1 MELNQNE
8 EPRLV
13 NAGQGSMCLSTV
25 EYKSRFLYSRY
36 NPKRA
41 ILEIIGKLELLP
53 ETLIVACSPCLWYG
67 LEELKEKLPAD
78 CTVIALESQDKL
90 LDLAKNNCPDNTIR
104 IFHTKNK
111 LEIDSFMR
119 ELVSIGKTRRSVRID
134 FSAGIQFDR
143 NDYDYTSAGI
153 QEIITNF
160 WQNRITLVK
169 FGKLFSRN
177 VLKNLPEL
185 ISGLQ
190 LEDVEKTVNKPIIVC
205 GAGETLD
212 QIPDEILKS
221 DSFFKICVDASLSP
235 LVQRGARIDAVCAM
249 ESQIAI
255 DRAYIGLKGRKI
267 PMFLDICS
275 RKETSENLSGPK
287 IYFASRYAPCR
298 FLKTLEENS
307 ILTNLIDP
315 MGSVGLAATY
325 VALKLR
331 KNSSVP
337 VYVSGLDFSFTA
349 GRTHA
354 RGTMAHKALLEKS
367 GRTIPAENYD
377 STFSQNTYAVDGKN
391 GKKVYTSRIMEIY
404 ANQFVT
410 MFSKSEN
417 LFDMTDQG
425 ISLKLAHAVPA
436 TGGTTGK
443 QIDFSMEGSS
453 ERKEKIRQY
462 INTEREMLSIARDL
476 LSNGEKSKYH
486 DKEKDLTMQIDEI
499 LRPRDYL
506 YLHFPDGHNF
516 NMSESF
522 LKRIRAEIDSFL
534 KLLYINE

>member
-25 EYKSRFLYSRY
+25 EYKSRFLYSKY

-41 ILEIIGKLELLP
+41 IQEIIGKMNFLP

-67 LEELKEKLPAD
+67 LDELRKKLPTD
-78 CTVIALESQDKL
+78 CTIIALESQEKL
-90 LDLAKNNCPDNTIR
+90 FELAEKNCPDGSIR
-104 IFHTKNK
+104 LFSTKDK
-111 LEIDSFMR
+111 LTIDSFMR
-119 ELVSIGKTRRSVRID
+119 ELVSHGKTRRSVRID
-134 FSAGIQFDR
+134 FSAGIQFDKD
-143 NDYDYTSAGI
+143 DYDFTSAGI
-153 QEIITNF
+153 QEIITSF

-185 ISGLQ
+185 AANLQ
-190 LEDVEKTVNKPIIVC
+190 LEDVEKTVDKPIIVC

-212 QIPDEILKS
+212 LIPDEILES
-221 DSFFKICVDASLSP
+221 DCFFKICVDAALSP
-235 LVQRGARIDAVCAM
+235 LIQKGAKIDAVCAM

-255 DRAYIGLKGRKI
+255 DKAYIGLKGKKI

-287 IYFASRYAPCR
+287 IYFASRYAPCN
-298 FLKTLEENS
+298 FLTTLEDKS
-307 ILTNLIDP
+307 IITNLVDP

-325 VALKLR
+325 IALKLR
-331 KNSSVP
+331 RDNSVP
-337 VYVSGLDFSFTA
+337 VYISGMDFSFTA

-377 STFSQNTYAVDGKN
+377 SSFSQNAFAVEGKN
-391 GKKVYTSRIMEIY
+391 GKKVFTSRIMEIY

-410 MFSKSEN
+410 MFSKAEN
-417 LFDMTDQG
+417 VFDMTDQG
-425 ISLKLAHAVPA
+425 ISLKLPHAIPSIA
-436 TGGTTGK
+436 PEKKERINFEHKKMSG
-443 QIDFSMEGSS
+443 
-453 ERKEKIRQY
+453 RKEIIRQY
-462 INTEREMLSIARDL
+462 ISIERDMLSMAKDL
-476 LSNGEKSKYH
+476 LSNGEKSQYY
-486 DKEKDLTMQIDEI
+486 DREKSLSIQIEEI
-499 LRPRDYL
+499 LKPRDYL
-506 YLHFPDGHNF
+506 YLHFPDGHSF
-516 NMSESF
+516 SMSESF
-522 LKRIRAEIDSFL
+522 LKRIRAEIDTFL

>member
-1 MELNQNE
+1 
-8 EPRLV
+8 
-13 NAGQGSMCLSTV
+13 MCLSTV

-41 ILEIIGKLELLP
+41 IQEIIGKLELLP

-119 ELVSIGKTRRSVRID
+119 ELVSLGKTRRSVRID

-425 ISLKLAHAVPA
+425 INLKLAHAVPA

-443 QIDFSMEGSS
+443 QMDFSMEGSS